1 MYIESFNKAFSLQET
16 PLKNFKPI
24 SDSGMLQ

>member
-16 PLKNFKPI
+16 PLNFKPI